1 MGNQELIEDSL
12 GPLTVRKIPAYFMEF
27 AEIPSRFS
35 SVALMTPGVQG
46 HTNLKTETAISAV
59 AKEMGA
65 SCVIL
70 IDSIHTDSFENLA
83 STIQISTG
91 QMMIK
96 GRGHIF
102 SQESLGIPIVGIGVP
117 LVMRYAQGDD
127 PDSNE
132 MIMRTGIAEDLE
144 SAASIIAYG
153 ISRVAY
159 PKVGPKELAEI
170 MKAI

>member
-1 MGNQELIEDSL
+1 
-12 GPLTVRKIPAYFMEF
+12 
-27 AEIPSRFS
+27 
-35 SVALMTPGVQG
+35 MTPGVQG
-46 HTNLKTETAISAV
+46 HTNLKTDTAISSV
-59 AKEMGA
+59 AKVIEA

-70 IDSIHTDSFENLA
+70 IDSIHTDSFGNLA
-83 STIQISTG
+83 STIQISTE

-132 MIMRTGIAEDLE
+132 LIMRTGIAGDLE
-144 SAASIIAYG
+144 SAASTIAYG
-153 ISRVAY
+153 ISRTAY
-159 PKVGPKELAEI
+159 PKVRPKELAEI

>member
-1 MGNQELIEDSL
+1 M
-12 GPLTVRKIPAYFMEF
+12 
-27 AEIPSRFS
+27 
-35 SVALMTPGVQG
+35 QG
-46 HTNLKTETAISAV
+46 HTNLKTETAISGV

-70 IDSIHTDSFENLA
+70 IDSVHTDNFENLA

-91 QMMIK
+91 QMKIK
-96 GRGHIF
+96 GSGHIF
-102 SQESLGIPIVGIGVP
+102 SQESLGIPIVGIGGP
-117 LVMRYAQGDD
+117 LVMRYAQRDN

-132 MIMRTGIAEDLE
+132 MIMRSGIADDLE

-153 ISRVAY
+153 ISRTAY
-159 PKVGPKELAEI
+159 PKVRPKELIEI